1 MDNYRDRQATRDE
14 LVDSLLIDED
24 RRSAEAPM
32 LGTRVFITTFTFV
45 LAALGVR
52 SSGQTAVAVF
62 EQVSVVPMDR
72 ERVLADR
79 TVIVRDGR
87 IAELGASG
95 AVTVPAGATRIDGR
109 GKFLIPTLAEM
120 HAHVPVEREQAER
133 VLFLYVA
140 NGIGTIRSMLGDPS
154 HFALRDRAARG
165 EIVAPTMYLSGP
177 SFNGQTAPT
186 PDAAA
191 ARVIEQKKAGYDLLK
206 IHPGVPRDAFDALAR
221 TADEQRIRFAGHVP
235 AAVGLA
241 RALEA
246 KYSTIDHLDGYIE
259 ALAKPGAPA
268 GELFGINLVDQIDES
283 RIRPLVERT
292 KAAGTWMVPTQIL
305 IENWYGPEDVNA
317 MRKWPEMQYVGADEA
332 GQWVATKQKN
342 VQAYSPDHR
351 QRYIALRRRLIKAL
365 HDGGVGV
372 LLGSDAPQTWN
383 VPGFSIHREI
393 ATYVAAGLTPF
404 QALVTGTRAVAEH
417 LGTSESA
424 GTIDVGKRAD
434 LVLLDGNPLQ
444 EIGNTAKIAGVMV
457 GGRWLPKSDIDKRL
471 HANRAAAITR

>member
-1 MDNYRDRQATRDE
+1 
-14 LVDSLLIDED
+14 
-24 RRSAEAPM
+24 M
-32 LGTRVFITTFTFV
+32 LGSRVLITAFAV
-45 LAALGVR
+45 ALAALGVR
-52 SSGQTAVAVF
+52 SSGQTAIAVF
-62 EQVSVVPMDR
+62 EQVSVIPMDR

-87 IAELGASG
+87 IAEIGASG
-95 AVTVPAGATRIDGR
+95 GVAVPAGATRIDGR

-120 HAHVPVEREQAER
+120 HAHVPTEREQAER
-133 VLFLYVA
+133 ALFLYVA

-154 HFALRDRAARG
+154 HFALRDRARRG

-191 ARVIEQKKAGYDLLK
+191 ARVVEQKKAGYDLLK
-206 IHPGVPRDAFDALAR
+206 IHPGVPRDGFDALAR
-221 TADEQRIRFAGHVP
+221 TAGAQGIRFAGHVP
-235 AAVGLA
+235 AAVGLR

-246 KYSTIDHLDGYIE
+246 KYWTIDHLDGYIE
-259 ALAKPGAPA
+259 ALVRPGAPA
-268 GELFGINLVDQIDES
+268 GQLFGINLVDQIDES
-283 RIRPLVERT
+283 RLRLLVEQT

-305 IENWYGPEDVNA
+305 IENWYGPEDVLA
-317 MRKWPEMQYVGADEA
+317 MRKWPEMQYSRRGRSGPVGGSKTEERSSLLR
-332 GQWVATKQKN
+332 GP
-342 VQAYSPDHR
+342 SSE
-351 QRYIALRRRLIKAL
+351 YIALRRRLIKAL

-417 LGTSESA
+417 LGTSRSA

-434 LVLLDGNPLQ
+434 MVLLDGNPLQ
-444 EIGNTAKIAGVMV
+444 EIGNTSKIAGVMV
-457 GGRWLPKSDIDKRL
+457 GGRWLSKSEIDKRL
-471 HANRAAAITR
+471 LASRAAAGTR

>member
-1 MDNYRDRQATRDE
+1 MPGIR
-14 LVDSLLIDED
+14 L
-24 RRSAEAPM
+24 
-32 LGTRVFITTFTFV
+32 FIAG
-45 LAALGVR
+45 LACALALLGVR
-52 SSGQTAVAVF
+52 GSSQTPVTVF
-62 EQVSVVPMDR
+62 EQLSIIPMDR

-87 IAELGASG
+87 IAEIGASG
-95 AVTVPAGATRIDGR
+95 TVHVPAGATRIDGR

-120 HAHVPVEREQAER
+120 HAHVPVERDQAER

-154 HFALRDRAARG
+154 HFALKERASRG

-177 SFNGQTAPT
+177 SFNGQTAAT
-186 PDAAA
+186 PDAAS

-206 IHPGVPRDAFDALAR
+206 IHPGVPRDAFDALAK
-221 TADEQRIRFAGHVP
+221 TADAQGIRFAGHVP

-246 KYSTIDHLDGYIE
+246 KYSTIDHLDGYVE

-268 GELFGINLVDQIDES
+268 GQLFGINLVDQVDES
-283 RIRPLVERT
+283 RVRSLVEQT

-317 MRKWPEMQYVGADEA
+317 MRKWPEMQYVGGDEA
-332 GQWVATKQKN
+332 GQWVAVKQKN
-342 VQAYSPDHR
+342 VQAYSAEHR
-351 QRYIALRRRLIKAL
+351 QKYINLRRRLIKAL

-417 LGTSESA
+417 LGTSKSA
-424 GTIDVGKRAD
+424 GTIEVGKRAD
-434 LVLLDGNPLQ
+434 VVLLDGNPLQ
-444 EIGNTAKIAGVMV
+444 EIGNTSKIAGVMI
-457 GGRWLPKSDIDKRL
+457 GGRWLPKNDIDKRL
-471 HANRAAAITR
+471 QASRAATGTR

>member
-1 MDNYRDRQATRDE
+1 
-14 LVDSLLIDED
+14 
-24 RRSAEAPM
+24 M
-32 LGTRVFITTFTFV
+32 LGRVFITALAFA

-52 SSGQTAVAVF
+52 SSGQAPITVV

-72 ERVLADR
+72 ERVLTDR
-79 TVIVRDGR
+79 TVIVREGR
-87 IAELGASG
+87 IAEIGASG

-120 HAHVPVEREQAER
+120 HAHVPAGREQAER

-154 HFALRDRAARG
+154 HFTLRDRARRG
-165 EIVAPTMYLSGP
+165 EIVAPAMYLSGP

-206 IHPGVPRDAFDALAR
+206 IHPGVPRDAFDALAK
-221 TADEQRIRFAGHVP
+221 TADAQRIRFAGHVP

-246 KYSTIDHLDGYIE
+246 TYSTIDHLDGYVE
-259 ALAKPGAPA
+259 ALARPGAAA
-268 GELFGINLVDQIDES
+268 GQLFGINLVDQIDES
-283 RIRPLVERT
+283 RIRSLVEQTR
-292 KAAGTWMVPTQIL
+292 AAGTRMVPTQIL
-305 IENWYGPEDVNA
+305 IENWYGPDDVNA
-317 MRKWPEMQYVGADEA
+317 MRKWPEMQYVSADEA
-332 GQWVATKQKN
+332 GQWVAVKQKN
-342 VQAYSPDHR
+342 VQAFSAEHR
-351 QRYIALRRRLIKAL
+351 QKYIALRRRLIKAL

-417 LGTSESA
+417 LGTPDT
-424 GTIDVGKRAD
+424 GTIEVGKRAD
-434 LVLLDGNPLQ
+434 VVLLDANPLQ
-444 EIGNTAKIAGVMV
+444 EIGNTSKIAGVMV
-457 GGRWLPKSDIDKRL
+457 GGRWLPKSEIDKRL
-471 HANRAAAITR
+471 LASRAAAGTR

>member
-1 MDNYRDRQATRDE
+1 MIGR
-14 LVDSLLIDED
+14 L
-24 RRSAEAPM
+24 
-32 LGTRVFITTFTFV
+32 FITAFAFA
-45 LAALGVR
+45 LATLGIS
-52 SSGQTAVAVF
+52 SSGQTPVAVF
-62 EQVSVVPMDR
+62 EQVSVIPMDR

-87 IAELGASG
+87 IAEIGATG
-95 AVTVPAGATRIDGR
+95 AVSVPAGATRIDGR

-154 HFALRDRAARG
+154 HFTLRDRARRG
-165 EIVAPTMYLSGP
+165 EIVGPTMYLSGP

-186 PDAAA
+186 PDAAS

-206 IHPGVPRDAFDALAR
+206 IHPGVPRDAFDALAK
-221 TADEQRIRFAGHVP
+221 TADAQGIRFAGHVP

-246 KYSTIDHLDGYIE
+246 KYSTIDHLDGYVE

-268 GELFGINLVDQIDES
+268 GQLFGINLVDQVDES
-283 RIRPLVERT
+283 RIRSLIEQT
-292 KAAGTWMVPTQIL
+292 NAAGTWMVPTQIL

-317 MRKWPEMQYVGADEA
+317 MRKWPEMQYVGGDEA
-332 GQWVATKQKN
+332 GQWVAVKQKN
-342 VQAYSPDHR
+342 VQAYSAEHR
-351 QRYIALRRRLIKAL
+351 QKYINLRRRLIKAL

-404 QALVTGTRAVAEH
+404 QALATGTRAVAEH
-417 LGTSESA
+417 LGTSKSA
-424 GTIDVGKRAD
+424 GTIEVGKRAD
-434 LVLLDGNPLQ
+434 VVLLDGNPLQ
-444 EIGNTAKIAGVMV
+444 EIGNTSKIAGVMIS
-457 GGRWLPKSDIDKRL
+457 GRWLPKNDIDKRL
-471 HANRAAAITR
+471 QASRAAMGTR